1 MNIGIIVHSQT
12 GNTKSVAEVL
22 SKKLQSKGHVVT
34 IELIVPD
41 NEQEMDPSKIKLDH
55 MPDLSAYEGIIFACP
70 VRGFNVSG
78 AMHAFILGLP
88 NLDNRKT
95 ALFVTHFFPFAWM
108 GGTPTINKMKSLCKD
123 KNGNIIGTGI
133 INWKRSN
140 KEQQIEEMTSNLASF
155 F

>member
-12 GNTKSVAEVL
+12 GNTKAVAEVL
-22 SKKLQSKGHVVT
+22 SQKLQSKGHVVT
-34 IELIVPD
+34 IENILPD

-55 MPDLSAYEGIIFACP
+55 LPDLSAYEGIILACP
-70 VRGFNVSG
+70 VRAFNVSA
-78 AMHAFILGLP
+78 AMHACILGLP

-108 GGTPTINKMKSLCKD
+108 GGTPTINKMKSLCKS
-123 KNGNIIGTGI
+123 KNANVVGTGI

-140 KEQQIEEMTSNLASF
+140 KEQQIEQMTTRLSSIF
-155 F
+155 